1 MGSAFRLTTFKE
13 LEDGDNH
20 DKVYNVAHL
29 YKIYKHMHRVF
40 NILRKR
46 HCSTSK
52 QYITYVPTTHKP
64 TLLSHEHSKKETLCM
79 SYHFKP

>member
-1 MGSAFRLTTFKE
+1 
-13 LEDGDNH
+13 
-20 DKVYNVAHL
+20 
-29 YKIYKHMHRVF
+29 MHRVF

-64 TLLSHEHSKKETLCM
+64 TLLSHEHSKKETVCV
-79 SYHFKP
+79 SATTSSHECFKVTEMIKKTDNNKKIKTKTVAEDKPSKN